1 MPFLSELDTRTV
13 SGGMFRLLEPL
24 IYLAKSERVYTVP
37 IGFETNFASFPG
49 IVRLF
54 LPVNGRHRKAATL
67 HDYLYNT
74 GITGR
79 KKADTLFHEAMENTG
94 VRRPVGWLM
103 FSGVRAFGWI
113 IYRKYH
119 PE

>member
-1 MPFLSELDTRTV
+1 M
-13 SGGMFRLLEPL
+13 LEPL

-94 VRRPVGWLM
+94 VRRFVGFTM
-103 FSGVRAFGWI
+103 YTGVRWFGWI
-113 IYRKYH
+113 VYRKYH